1 MRTTSEITV
10 AEERASERPYAFG
23 PPPLNVQ
30 LDAGSNFV
38 CSTGLE
44 NLDEPQVLL
53 PFGTSFRLTESL
65 CLRVGFSEDLT
76 QEAIPD
82 LLIYSGILRGN
93 P

>member
-1 MRTTSEITV
+1 MRTTSEIAG
-10 AEERASERPYAFG
+10 AEERASERPYVFG